1 VSPLLMFAA
10 VPALSALT
18 LRFGPRVWAAPAL
31 ALAAFVHLLLTLL
44 LAIEGPAMPSA
55 SYFVGRYFVLD
66 PTSLLFLLLVNLVFS
81 GIAVYMWSR
90 VRSEPVLEQDMPTVA
105 GLALMFMAA
114 INAAILS
121 NHLILMWAFIE
132 VTTLAAAPL
141 VARGEHGARRAAWRY
156 LLFSTVSLSL
166 SFLGFLCLAQSAH
179 QRGVELGFFVDQ
191 LPLGLSAHGDLWQR
205 LGLSLM
211 LFGFGSKLG
220 LAPLY
225 GWLPQTYDL
234 APPSVTAMLAAVQ
247 FNASIVAVFRI
258 FQIFRTDD
266 VSFVAQE
273 LLVMGTLSLL
283 VAAVQIMAAHNYK
296 RLLAHACVS
305 SSGVI
310 AIGLGV
316 GRKAAYGVVL
326 YVVSN
331 AFVKTILFL
340 TAGRLKAVYGSKEVS
355 VLSGVIKR
363 MPFAGLL
370 FTVGTFALLGFP
382 PFGSFMA
389 EMLILSGIVQSGHLM
404 VFTVLCT
411 MLTIVFVATG
421 RALFPMLWGTPT
433 GDESTSESLPSAA
446 VKLLFVAA
454 LISLG
459 VYTPEPAAKLL
470 RLVAASIGGS

>member
-1 VSPLLMFAA
+1 MVA
-10 VPALSALT
+10 VPAASALT
-18 LRFGPRVWAAPAL
+18 LRFGPRLWAAPAL
-31 ALAAFVHLLLTLL
+31 VVAALVQLTLAL
-44 LAIEGPAMPSA
+44 SLALEAPAMPST
-55 SYFVGRYFVLD
+55 SYFAQRHFVLD

-81 GIAVYMWSR
+81 GIAMYMWSR
-90 VRSEPVLEQDMPTVA
+90 VRSEPQLEADMPAVA
-105 GLALMFMAA
+105 ALSLAFMACT
-114 INAAILS
+114 NAAILS

-132 VTTLAAAPL
+132 ATTLAAAPL
-141 VARGEHGARRAAWRY
+141 VARGEQGAQRVAWRY
-156 LLFSTVSLSL
+156 LLYSSISLSL
-166 SFLGFLCLAQSAH
+166 GFLGFLCLAQSVH
-179 QRGVELGFFVDQ
+179 LRGLTLSFFVDQ
-191 LPLGLSAHGDLWQR
+191 LPLGLAAHGDVWQR
-205 LGLSLM
+205 LGLSLL

-225 GWLPQTYDL
+225 GWLPQTYDS

-247 FNASIVAVFRI
+247 FNATIVAIFRI
-258 FQIFRTDD
+258 FQVFRTDD
-266 VSFVAQE
+266 FSFVAQE

-283 VAAVQIMAAHNYK
+283 VAAVQIMAAQNYK
-296 RLLAHACVS
+296 RLIAYACVS

-310 AIGLGV
+310 AIGLAV

-340 TAGRLKAVYGSKEVS
+340 TAGRLHAVYGSKDVA

-382 PFGSFMA
+382 PFGSFVA
-389 EMLILSGIVQSGHLM
+389 EMLILSGIVQTGHFM
-404 VFTVLCT
+404 VFSVLCT

-433 GDESTSESLPSAA
+433 SDSRPRESVLSATPK
-446 VKLLFVAA
+446 VLFVAM
-454 LISLG
+454 LIALG
-459 VYTPEPAAKLL
+459 VYTPEPASRLL